1 MPKVRAGFTS
11 KGLPALASLT
21 QGDFGP
27 YMPTGEVYVSYLQ
40 AIRGATL
47 GKRPPSVS
55 MRIQA
60 GWNFRKD
67 TLNWPRGDNL
77 RTVQSEVRP
86 FFPCLG

>member
-1 MPKVRAGFTS
+1 MLVNENLPRPMPKVRAGLTS

-47 GKRPPSVS
+47 GKT
-55 MRIQA
+55 A
-60 GWNFRKD
+60 
-67 TLNWPRGDNL
+67 L
-77 RTVQSEVRP
+77 
-86 FFPCLG
+86 CLDAIPGRME